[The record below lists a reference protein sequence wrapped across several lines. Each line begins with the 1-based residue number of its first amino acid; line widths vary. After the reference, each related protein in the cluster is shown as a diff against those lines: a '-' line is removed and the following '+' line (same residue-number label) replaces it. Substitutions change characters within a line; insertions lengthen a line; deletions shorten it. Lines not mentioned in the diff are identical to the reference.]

1 MINFIICEDEEVLL
15 KKYKNEID
23 KFMMRYDID
32 YKCRSYKGYTNEWK
46 EYAQAEDGF
55 KIYLLDIKTEK
66 GSGLDAARLIR
77 EEYDDWVS
85 MIIIITSY
93 PEYRYEALGKRL
105 MLVDFINKL
114 DNCEKNLRNAL
125 SICMK
130 NYDKRPKAIRYTYKN
145 MLYNIEL
152 KHILYIEKESDSKRC
167 TIKTTYDTFHIQG
180 SLNAVMKKLDD
191 RFVKCSRSFVVN
203 IEQVQNYNKKN
214 NVITFKNNEKI
225 DAVSREKRKEFE
237 NYVRGIY

>member
-1 MINFIICEDEEVLL
+1 MINFIICEDEIILA
-15 KKYKNEID
+15 KKYKHEID
-23 KFMMRYDID
+23 KFMMKYDVD
-32 YKCRSYKGYTNEWK
+32 YKCHIYNGYTSEWK
-46 EYAQAEDGF
+46 QYAKTEDGF
-55 KIYLLDIKTEK
+55 KVYLLDIKTK
-66 GSGLDAARLIR
+66 QGSGLDAARLIR

-114 DNCEKNLRNAL
+114 DNCEKNLQKDL

-130 NYDKRPKAIRYTYKN
+130 NYDKRPKSIRYTYKN
-145 MLYNIEL
+145 MMYNIEL

-180 SLNAVMKKLDD
+180 SLNNIMKKLDD
-191 RFVKCSRSFVVN
+191 RFIKCSRSIAVN
-203 IEQVQNYNKKN
+203 IEQIKNYNKKSN
-214 NVITFKNNEKI
+214 IITFKNNDKI
-225 DAVSREKRKEFE
+225 DAVSREKRKELE
-237 NYVRGIY
+237 NYVRKLY